1 MTDSSTRCSRKP
13 PDGGGDRRIP
23 RRLFLRRTLAIGLA
37 TRLGLQASAARAA
50 EAEIQNAALFPSD
63 DQYILTADIGAE
75 LTPLLADVV
84 GRGVSLYFIAEFE
97 LSAPRWYW
105 LDEEIA
111 TRTLTYRLSYQSLTR
126 QYRLTTGAL
135 HQNFVTLDEA
145 VRTMLRIRNW
155 GVADRNALRIGRSYN
170 AALRFRLDVGELPK
184 PLQVSALGRKDW
196 NLSSE
201 WYRWTFVAAAREAR

>member
-1 MTDSSTRCSRKP
+1 MTDSSTRSSRKP
-13 PDGGGDRRIP
+13 PDR
-23 RRLFLRRTLAIGLA
+23 LRRRWLQGALAASLVVGLGA
-37 TRLGLQASAARAA
+37 GSAPAQAA
-50 EAEIQNAALFPSD
+50 EAEIRNIVLQPSD
-63 DQYILTADIGAE
+63 DQYILNADIAAE

-111 TRTLTYRLSYQSLTR
+111 TRSLTYRLSYQSLTR

-135 HQNFVTLDEA
+135 HQNFGSLDEA
-145 VRTMLRIRNW
+145 LRTMLRIRNW
-155 GVADRNALRIGRSYN
+155 GVADRGSLRVGRSYN
-170 AALRFRLDVGELPK
+170 AALRFRLDVGEFPK

-196 NLSSE
+196 NLSSD
-201 WYRWTFVAAAREAR
+201 WYHWTFVASPRETK